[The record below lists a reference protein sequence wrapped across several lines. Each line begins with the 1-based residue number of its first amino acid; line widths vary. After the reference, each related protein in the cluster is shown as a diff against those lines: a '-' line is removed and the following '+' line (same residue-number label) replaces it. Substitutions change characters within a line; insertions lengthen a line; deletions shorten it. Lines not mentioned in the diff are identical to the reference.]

1 MKLPCKSKWA
11 LVSMDSS
18 VSCGM
23 FSQNNLLSKMFPKL
37 SGLYSSPSS
46 FSIIMWWWIQHA
58 YTMSSIS
65 WGCYKHDG
73 FWMIPHWP
81 CKTPKLLSTL
91 CIASWVWVKLL
102 CLATCGSRKIAWS
115 MSIWGK
121 SHLLGDNNGVP
132 ISINI
137 KPYIIGRSKQHI
149 PNERRPIQYIN
160 IIIST

>member
-1 MKLPCKSKWA
+1 
-11 LVSMDSS
+11 
-18 VSCGM
+18 
-23 FSQNNLLSKMFPKL
+23 
-37 SGLYSSPSS
+37 
-46 FSIIMWWWIQHA
+46 
-58 YTMSSIS
+58 
-65 WGCYKHDG
+65 
-73 FWMIPHWP
+73 
-81 CKTPKLLSTL
+81 
-91 CIASWVWVKLL
+91 
-102 CLATCGSRKIAWS
+102 